1 MRKVIILLMMTW
13 VGIAVLFPNKNKS
26 VEIKEINYT
35 SVFNDL
41 NPVQLNAAKS
51 FGIDQPLKNRAT
63 LNDVKGGLV
72 KIMIINII
80 G

>member
-1 MRKVIILLMMTW
+1 MTW

-41 NPVQLNAAKS
+41 NSVQLNPNWSLGFMQDYECIAYKY
-51 FGIDQPLKNRAT
+51 
-63 LNDVKGGLV
+63 
-72 KIMIINII
+72 
-80 G
+80 